1 MAFVRTD
8 VTAVKFHQDFIFT
21 GIGSYTNIYSK
32 ASLKYVQS
40 VNTLQGQKIYGFMP
54 SKCGKQILCF
64 GGKQFTVLSFCDPS
78 RERGDI
84 FSRLFT
90 PVVCEDWL
98 HSGIWMDDDK
108 VALLTAHNTI
118 QFWEISSQTLLSQ
131 HKSKDN
137 SILYSGLLIP
147 LQDEVLVLAGTV
159 FSEVIIHCCR
169 EAEPLQHLKGHRG
182 VIFSISC
189 DPQKEIIVTT
199 SDDRSLRI
207 WSPNTVSKH
216 KINTKEYWQHTE
228 MLCKYELYGHLAR
241 VMRSCISNDMVVSVG
256 EDGAIC
262 FWDFNGRPLK
272 KNLSHQ
278 NSCIWAVDVNNDSL
292 VTGGGDCGIMV
303 HPFPMVDVSQNYTL
317 ERNAEVK
324 KVVFT
329 ARRNIVM
336 MTDNCIVYCVEGKD
350 KLEYRLHHTTTY
362 KLLSMSLCRQIIAVS
377 DMDGNLDVFI
387 ENCKED
393 CLQNIIKTK
402 LEFGKILSMHWGDNR
417 HLIFCSQSGE
427 INVVAKGN
435 EVEKI
440 CSYTLPVCK
449 ERWLTAAAIDA
460 KNNMTILGD
469 RCGNIHI
476 YIKGEKDPVNTFRKV
491 HGRYGPTS
499 ITIKDNEIISTG
511 RDGSIRYFVIRNGKV
526 KYMSSKCLEFQWVEK
541 FLDRD
546 ENIICGFQERDF
558 VVYDI
563 RNSNKMLEVPCGGG
577 HRSWDAVRQIDKV
590 NDMYEE
596 LIKLI
601 YIKNSDV
608 NIVSFEL
615 SKIVSRNVVNG
626 SHSKE
631 INCLQCCTSGLD
643 PSKMFYVSGG
653 EDTTLRVSH
662 LDSRMEFLDRVVYK
676 HLSNIR
682 ALKLYKLKHEKV
694 LVISGG
700 GRAQI
705 CVNIINFE
713 KKQDK
718 IKVVFEEVLGYQMKG
733 TDKEKKG
740 NQNWRNCS
748 IDFDPETRF
757 MDIEI
762 IQTDD
767 NNFIVFVGCSD
778 AYLRIYNLNIDENAE
793 FKLINEVKY
802 HKTCILKTH
811 CIQFE
816 NKAILVTCTTRGD
829 TALWDTSKLNN
840 DNFLPFYTTT
850 TNKSGINSITSKLL
864 SNGNILVATGGDDNT
879 IHLIIINIQP
889 NLTSANLTS
898 SFHMDSLHSSQIT
911 GLCFAEEYLVSAS
924 VDQRVSLL
932 KWKVGEGILCEFV
945 SQTFCDV
952 ADVQGMELME
962 GDSETI
968 KVCVFGKGMEVTE
981 LKKPS

>member
-8 VTAVKFHQDFIFT
+8 VTAVRFHQDFIFA
-21 GIGSYTNIYSK
+21 GIGSYTNIFSK
-32 ASLKYVQS
+32 ASLKSIQS
-40 VNTLQGQKIYGFMP
+40 LLTLQGQKIYGFMP
-54 SKCGKQILCF
+54 SKCGEKILCF
-64 GGKQFTVLSFCDPS
+64 GGKQFTVLSFYELN
-78 RERGDI
+78 RESSEI
-84 FSRLFT
+84 YSRLFT
-90 PVVCEDWL
+90 PVVCDDWL
-98 HSGIWMDDDK
+98 HSGIWVDDDK
-108 VALLTAHNTI
+108 VALLTAHNTA
-118 QFWEISSQTLLSQ
+118 QFWDISSQALLSQ

-159 FSEVIIHCCR
+159 FSEVIIHCCS
-169 EAEPLQHLKGHRG
+169 EEEPLQQLKGHRG

-207 WSPNTVSKH
+207 WSPNTDSKH

-241 VMRSCISNDMVVSVG
+241 VMRSCISNNMVVSVG
-256 EDGAIC
+256 EDGAVC
-262 FWDFNGRPLK
+262 FWDFNGRPLR
-272 KNLSHQ
+272 KNLAHQ
-278 NSCIWAVDVNNDSL
+278 NSCIWAVDADNDSL
-292 VTGGGDCGIMV
+292 ITGGGDCGIMV
-303 HPFPMVDVSQNYTL
+303 HPLSVADVSQNYIL
-317 ERNAEVK
+317 ERNEDVK
-324 KVVFT
+324 KVMFT

-336 MTDNCIVYCVEGKD
+336 MTDNCIIYCVDGKD
-350 KLEYRLHHTTTY
+350 KLKYRLNHTSTY

-393 CLQNIIKTK
+393 CLQNVIKTK

-417 HLIFCSQSGE
+417 HLIFCSQNGE
-427 INVVAKGN
+427 INVIAKGN

-440 CSYTLPVCK
+440 CSYILPVCK
-449 ERWLTAAAIDA
+449 ERWLTAAALDV
-460 KNNMTILGD
+460 KNNMTVLGD

-476 YIKGEKDPVNTFRKV
+476 YIKGEKDPVKTFRKV

-511 RDGSIRYFVIRNGKV
+511 RDGTIRHFVIRNGKV
-526 KYMSSKCLEFQWVEK
+526 KYISSKCLEFQWVEK

-563 RNSNKMLEVPCGGG
+563 KNRNKMLEVPCGGG

-590 NDMYEE
+590 NDKYEE
-596 LIKLI
+596 FMKLI
-601 YIKNSDV
+601 YIKNSDI
-608 NIVSFEL
+608 NIVAFQL
-615 SKIVSRNVVNG
+615 SKIVSRNIVNG

-631 INCLQCCTSGLD
+631 INCLQCCTSDLD
-643 PSKMFYVSGG
+643 PSKVFFISGG

-662 LDSRMEFLDRVVYK
+662 LDSRMEYVDRVVYK

-682 ALKLYKLKHEKV
+682 ALKLYKLKDEKI
-694 LVISGG
+694 LVISAG

-705 CVNIINFE
+705 CLNIINFE
-713 KKQDK
+713 KKDDE
-718 IKVVFEEVLGYQMKG
+718 IKVIFEEVLDYQIKG

-748 IDFDPETRF
+748 IDFDPETRV
-757 MDIEI
+757 MDIET
-762 IQTDD
+762 IQTDY
-767 NNFIVFVGCSD
+767 NNFIIFVGCSD
-778 AYLRIYNLNIDENAE
+778 AYLRIYNINIDENAE
-793 FKLINEVKY
+793 FKVINEVKY

-811 CIQFE
+811 CFKFE
-816 NKAILVTCTTRGD
+816 NETILVTCTTRGEI
-829 TALWDTSKLNN
+829 AFWDASKLNN
-840 DNFLPFYTTT
+840 EFLPFFTTT
-850 TNKSGINSITSKLL
+850 TNKSGINSISSKLL
-864 SNGNILVATGGDDNT
+864 SNGDALLATGGDDNA
-879 IHLIIINIQP
+879 IHLILTSIQP
-889 NLTSANLTS
+889 DLTSAKLKS

-911 GLCFAEEYLVSAS
+911 GLCFSGEYLVSAS
-924 VDQRVSLL
+924 IDERVSLL
-932 KWKVGEGILCEFV
+932 RWKVEAGILCEFV
-945 SQTFCDV
+945 SQAFCDV
-952 ADVQGMELME
+952 ADVQGMDLME
-962 GDSETI
+962 SDSETI
-968 KVCVFGKGMEVTE
+968 KVCVFGKGMEAIE